1 MDIFSKV
8 PGFRSENQTKKIVA
22 TIYYLF
28 FIGNMTVIAMSSPE
42 SVLITIPPI
51 ILPFTVFGLVDI
63 KENIKNKKLIVNT
76 ILPIILLSII
86 TFLAYY
92 QH

>member
-22 TIYYLF
+22 IIYYLF

>member
-8 PGFRSENQTKKIVA
+8 PGFRSENQTKKIIA
-22 TIYYLF
+22 IIYYLF

-51 ILPFTVFGLVDI
+51 ILPFVVFGLIDI
-63 KENIKNKKLIVNT
+63 KDNIKNKKLIVNT